1 VHGGIDQLRYEAT
14 GDPHLTADQDVMV
27 KLRAAS
33 VNSNDISIGNGVPG
47 VKIDFPHI
55 IGSDGAGTIVA
66 AGTGV
71 RSVKLGD
78 SVTLYPASR
87 CDVCE
92 FV

>member
-1 VHGGIDQLRYEAT
+1 
-14 GDPHLTADQDVMV
+14 MV

-66 AGTGV
+66 AGIGV

-87 CDVCE
+87 CT
-92 FV
+92 FVNFV

>member
-1 VHGGIDQLRYEAT
+1 
-14 GDPHLTADQDVMV
+14 MV